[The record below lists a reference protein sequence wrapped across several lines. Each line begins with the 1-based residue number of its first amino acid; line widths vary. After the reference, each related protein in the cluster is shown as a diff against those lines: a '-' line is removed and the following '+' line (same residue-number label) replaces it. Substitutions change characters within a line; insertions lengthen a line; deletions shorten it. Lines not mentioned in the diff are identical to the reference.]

1 MFLWLGYGVYKHRRL
16 AIVAWAVL
24 LAVGA
29 VFAPQ
34 ITTYLKAGGY
44 AEAESEAAV
53 GARILEQELGLSPSS
68 LTIVF
73 TSETLTVD
81 QPGFVHEMDAA
92 LSDLTKMEAVRE
104 VVTFVNS
111 GDPRMVSADRHT
123 TYAAVGLNVDLDE
136 ARSLMPRIQASLRPA
151 NLQQLRMLV
160 TGQPAVFS
168 DIESISTSDLTKAE
182 MYAFPLCLA
191 AMVLAFGT
199 LVAAGLPIAI
209 GGVSLVVTLGVI
221 SLLSRLTDMS
231 MFVMNIVSMLGIG
244 ISIDYSLLMV
254 NRFREE
260 NTSKTVEQSVVAT
273 MDTAGKA
280 VFYSAVTTAIGLL
293 GLMSFQYMMLRS
305 LGIGGVIVVLV
316 SLLAALTLL
325 PAILAI
331 LGPRVNALS
340 IFRRRPR
347 TGGGFWQRL
356 ALWVMRHPVVVLVLV
371 VPFLVALGSPFLGV
385 TLGGAGVT
393 VLPESAPARQGYE
406 ILKAE
411 FGEGETSPI
420 LIAVQAEQ
428 SILGPEEVSALY
440 DFTRDIAML
449 DGVTRVDS
457 IVTLDPAISKEQY
470 QMMYARPAMIE
481 NAAIRRALMRM
492 TSETTTLV
500 SVVGSQPTVS
510 EEANDLVR
518 RTRELKP
525 EGTVDVH
532 VTGLTAE
539 IMDIVDKMYR
549 DFPRVLAF
557 VLVAT
562 YFALLFLFRSVIL
575 PLKAILMN
583 VMSILASYGA
593 LVFIFQQGHFAG
605 LLDFTP
611 VGSIE
616 SSLPIIL
623 FCVLFGLSMDY
634 EVFLLTRIKEHY
646 AQTGDNT
653 ASVAL
658 GLERTGR
665 IITSAALIMVMVAGS
680 FGFTDILLVKAMG
693 VGIAI
698 AILVDAT
705 AVRALFAPA
714 TMRLLGRWNWWMPA
728 FGSRS
733 GRRSRSG

>member
-1 MFLWLGYGVYKHRRL
+1 
-16 AIVAWAVL
+16 
-24 LAVGA
+24 
-29 VFAPQ
+29 
-34 ITTYLKAGGY
+34 
-44 AEAESEAAV
+44 
-53 GARILEQELGLSPSS
+53 
-68 LTIVF
+68 
-73 TSETLTVD
+73 
-81 QPGFVHEMDAA
+81 
-92 LSDLTKMEAVRE
+92 
-104 VVTFVNS
+104 
-111 GDPRMVSADRHT
+111 
-123 TYAAVGLNVDLDE
+123 
-136 ARSLMPRIQASLRPA
+136 
-151 NLQQLRMLV
+151 
-160 TGQPAVFS
+160 
-168 DIESISTSDLTKAE
+168 
-182 MYAFPLCLA
+182 
-191 AMVLAFGT
+191 
-199 LVAAGLPIAI
+199 
-209 GGVSLVVTLGVI
+209 
-221 SLLSRLTDMS
+221 
-231 MFVMNIVSMLGIG
+231 
-244 ISIDYSLLMV
+244 
-254 NRFREE
+254 
-260 NTSKTVEQSVVAT
+260 
-273 MDTAGKA
+273 
-280 VFYSAVTTAIGLL
+280 
-293 GLMSFQYMMLRS
+293 
-305 LGIGGVIVVLV
+305 V